1 MKAVIMAGGR
11 ATRFDGE
18 VEKALLEV
26 GGRKLL
32 RRSVDAL
39 PHDRLN
45 EILVAVSS
53 HTPRTKVEAERAG
66 LEIIETL
73 GMGYHQDVM
82 ELLEKLDDTFLT
94 LNVDVPFITEHHVVE
109 LLRAFDGNSL
119 AAVVPTSRVAV
130 RPRMESVGVDA
141 AGEPFTWVGLNIVT
155 PNPET
160 RTIVLDDPFLAFNIN
175 DEDDLARADRVASEN
190 GL

>member
-26 GGRKLL
+26 GGRRLMQ
-32 RRSVDAL
+32 RSVEAL
-39 PHDRLN
+39 RQDRLSG
-45 EILVAVSS
+45 ILVAVSP
-53 HTPRTKVEAERAG
+53 HTPRTRVEAKRAG
-66 LEIIETL
+66 LGIIETL
-73 GMGYHQDVM
+73 GKGYHQDVM
-82 ELLEKLDDTFLT
+82 ELLEKLGGNFLT
-94 LNVDVPFITEHHVVE
+94 LNVDVPFITEHHVAE
-109 LLRAFDGNSL
+109 ILRSFDGNSL

-130 RPRMESVGVDA
+130 RPRTESVGVDS

-160 RTIVLDDPFLAFNIN
+160 RTIVFDDPFLAVNIN
-175 DEDDLARADRVASEN
+175 DEGDLVRANRIASEK